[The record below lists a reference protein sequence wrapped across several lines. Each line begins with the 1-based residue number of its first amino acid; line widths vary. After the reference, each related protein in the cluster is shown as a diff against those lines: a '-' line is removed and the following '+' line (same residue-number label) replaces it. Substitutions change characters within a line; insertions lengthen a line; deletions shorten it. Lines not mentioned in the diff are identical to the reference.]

1 MGEIV
6 KFDFLVDSSQFNNSL
21 ATMQQDFNS
30 YRQSVLQGFNS
41 IVFDSFLNNLNSLKN
56 AFAATF
62 GAFLSEAEKIE
73 DVAARLGVMLGGD
86 AAGGEKLAHSLER
99 LATNGVVP
107 LQELE
112 QAAAALS
119 SRFASTADI
128 SQWVSVCADISAG
141 SKITATRLAEMTARL
156 DDMGKA
162 EFTELA
168 NAGIPIYSTLA
179 KVLGITSAEVVKLA
193 AAGKVSSDDFL
204 AALRLMTAEGAKFHD
219 LNATMSNTTSG
230 SWATLAASWREIM
243 AEVGSSLNSLLRPI
257 LQNLSSFLQNN
268 KETFALLVG
277 IALKFAVIMG
287 SLSALKFSFQ
297 LASCLKSMLGMKAAA
312 ESMQKSSRAIGKAGI
327 VALLSAGWELG
338 SAVAD
343 FFSGAEEAAAKAE
356 QQRRE
361 LNMQRIQAE
370 EQDQRD
376 NRLAEAQATAL
387 DNAKLL
393 DDLELKLRTANTE
406 QEFSQAAKQL
416 TEEMK
421 KLAKAYDDSLVVGD
435 SAANH
440 LRYENWKR
448 SSSLYDEL
456 DHLDAQRKER
466 EKEAQRKEISK
477 TLLSELLNMESARS
491 SRKFEDSF
499 DKLTSAD
506 QRFLLKSLLQS
517 WGYRGG
523 DSIDSLDA
531 GMLAILG
538 NLQSRADSVGFS
550 TVQGYYNLL
559 PRIQTK
565 QKEEAIK
572 DATGRKGLLDFEH
585 RLDLLTAR
593 ESADANKMRQL
604 EAAQA
609 ALKLAQELQG
619 YGISPDVA
627 KARAAQVIAREMALN
642 TQSPASSREF
652 VADSLATI
660 GGGGRGFS
668 LGEAQLQLA
677 REQVNVLVNS
687 QQILSDINK
696 KMEYLDKGT
705 IKVVP

>member
-21 ATMQQDFNS
+21 ATMQQNLNG

-56 AFAATF
+56 AIAGTF

-179 KVLGITSAEVVKLA
+179 KVLGVTSAEVVKLA
-193 AAGKVSSDDFL
+193 SAGKVSSDDFL

-243 AEVGSSLNSLLRPI
+243 TQVGDSLNSHLRPR
-257 LQNLSSFLQNN
+257 LQYLSSFLQNN
-268 KETFALLVG
+268 KETFAILVG
-277 IALKFAVIMG
+277 IAFKFATIMG
-287 SLSALKFSFQ
+287 SLTALKLSLQ

-338 SAVAD
+338 EALAD
-343 FFSGAEEAAAKAE
+343 YFSGAEEAAAKAE

-361 LNMQRIQAE
+361 LNMQRIQAQ
-370 EQDQRD
+370 EQEQRD

-416 TEEMK
+416 AEEMK
-421 KLAKAYDDSLVVGD
+421 KLAKAYDEESVVGD
-435 SAANH
+435 SAANR
-440 LRYENWKR
+440 LRYESWKR
-448 SSSLYDEL
+448 SSVLYDEL
-456 DHLDAQRKER
+456 DSLDAQRKER

-477 TLLSELLNMESARS
+477 TLLSELLNMEEARS
-491 SRKFEDSF
+491 ARKFEESF

-506 QRFLLKSLLQS
+506 QRTLLKSLLQS

-523 DSIDSLDA
+523 DLIDSLDA

-538 NLQSRADSVGFS
+538 NLQRRGDSLGFS
-550 TVQGYYNLL
+550 AVQGYYNLL
-559 PRIQTK
+559 PRIQAK
-565 QKEEAIK
+565 QKEEASK
-572 DATGRKGLLDFEH
+572 DATGRKGMLDFEH
-585 RLDLLTAR
+585 RLELLAAR
-593 ESADANKMRQL
+593 ESGDDNKMRQL
-604 EAAQA
+604 EGSQA

-627 KARAAQVIAREMALN
+627 KARAAQVIAREMALDA
-642 TQSPASSREF
+642 QSPAASREF

-660 GGGGRGFS
+660 GCGGRGFS
-668 LGEAQLQLA
+668 LGEAQLQIA

-696 KMEYLDKGT
+696 KMEYLDNGT